1 MNMVRRTSLS
11 LLLSLVCACAVPPAP
26 AQQEENPHAAE
37 TTAQV
42 PALSKF
48 HTPIYKLWH
57 TAWPKKDTAMMAML
71 TPDIEKGIADVAQAE
86 LPGILRDK
94 KAVWE
99 ENVKVLQTIGVQY
112 REAMA
117 GKDLAAKM
125 QAAEKLHAQYEKL
138 VRIVRPVMKQ
148 IEAFHSVLYMLYH
161 YYMPEND
168 LDKIRSSGK
177 DLRTRMD
184 SLNAATLPERL
195 KKKEEAFVAARAAL
209 SASVDA
215 VNAAVST
222 NDGKKIKDAI
232 IAMHGDY
239 EKLEKVFE

>member
-1 MNMVRRTSLS
+1 MVRRTSLS
-11 LLLSLVCACAVPPAP
+11 LLLSLICACAAPPAP

-37 TTAQV
+37 TTARV
-42 PALSKF
+42 PALSAF

-57 TAWPKKDTAMMAML
+57 TAWPKKDTAMMALL

-99 ENVKVLQTIGVQY
+99 ENVQVLQTIGVQY

-177 DLRTRMD
+177 DLRARMD

-222 NDGKKIKDAI
+222 NDGKKIKDAV

>member
-1 MNMVRRTSLS
+1 MIGKTSLS
-11 LLLSLVCACAVPPAP
+11 LLLSLICACAAPPAS

-71 TPDIEKGIADVAQAE
+71 TPDIEKGIAEVAQAE

-99 ENVKVLQTIGVQY
+99 ENVKLLQTIGVQY

-117 GKDLAAKM
+117 GTDLAAKM

-161 YYMPEND
+161 YAMPEND
-168 LDKIRSSGK
+168 MEKIRSSGK
-177 DLRTRMD
+177 DLRVRMD

-222 NDGKKIKDAI
+222 NDGEKIKDAI

-239 EKLEKVFE
+239 QKLEKVFE

>member
-1 MNMVRRTSLS
+1 MVTRILLS
-11 LLLSLVCACAVPPAP
+11 LLLSLVCAFAAP
-26 AQQEENPHAAE
+26 VATAQQEENPHAAE
-37 TTAQV
+37 TTPQV
-42 PALSKF
+42 PALGKF

-71 TPDIEKGIADVAQAE
+71 TPDIEKGIAEVAQAE

-94 KAVWE
+94 KAVWQ
-99 ENVKVLQTIGVQY
+99 ENVKLLQAAGIEY

-117 GKDLAAKM
+117 GDDLTAKM
-125 QAAEKLHAQYEKL
+125 HAAEKLHAQYEKL
-138 VRIVRPVMKQ
+138 VRIVRPVMKH

-168 LDKIRSSGK
+168 MDKIRSSGK
-177 DLRTRMD
+177 DLRACMD

-195 KKKEEAFVAARAAL
+195 KKKEEAFVAARATL

-215 VNAAVST
+215 VNAAVNT
-222 NDGKKIKDAI
+222 NDEKTIKEAI
-232 IAMHGDY
+232 NTMHSDY
-239 EKLEKVFE
+239 QKLEKVFE

>member
-1 MNMVRRTSLS
+1 MVKRTSLS
-11 LLLSLVCACAVPPAP
+11 LLLSLICAFAAPPAP
-26 AQQEENPHAAE
+26 AQQEENLHAAE

-57 TAWPKKDTAMMAML
+57 TAWPKKDTVMMAML
-71 TPDIEKGIADVAQAE
+71 TPDIEKGIAEVAQAE

-94 KAVWE
+94 KAVWQ
-99 ENVKVLQTIGVQY
+99 ENVQLLQAVGVEY

-117 GKDLAAKM
+117 GDDLTAKLN
-125 QAAEKLHAQYEKL
+125 AAEKLHAQYEKL

-168 LDKIRSSGK
+168 MDKMRNSGK
-177 DLRTRMD
+177 DLRLRMD

-195 KKKEEAFVAARAAL
+195 KNKEAAFMAARAAL

-239 EKLEKVFE
+239 EKLERVFE

>member
-1 MNMVRRTSLS
+1 MHDEN
-11 LLLSLVCACAVPPAP
+11 VCSPCCSPWSVPVAAP
-26 AQQEENPHAAE
+26 AALARQEEDPHAAE
-37 TTAQV
+37 TKPQV
-42 PALSKF
+42 PALNKF

-71 TPDIEKGIADVAQAE
+71 TPDIDKGIAEVAQAE

-99 ENVKVLQTIGVQY
+99 ENVKLLQAVGGEY

-117 GKDLAAKM
+117 GDRPCGQTACGREAPCPVRKTCPYRAARHEGDRGISFG
-125 QAAEKLHAQYEKL
+125 AVHALPLLYARKRRWTRSG
-138 VRIVRPVMKQ
+138 VRGRI
-148 IEAFHSVLYMLYH
+148 
-161 YYMPEND
+161 
-168 LDKIRSSGK
+168 SGS
-177 DLRTRMD
+177 RMD

-195 KKKEEAFVAARAAL
+195 KKREEAFVAARAAL

-215 VNAAVST
+215 VNAAVNT
-222 NDGKKIKDAI
+222 NDEKKIKDAI
-232 IAMHGDY
+232 TVMHSDY

>member
-1 MNMVRRTSLS
+1 MITRTSLS
-11 LLLSLVCACAVPPAP
+11 LLLSLVCAFAAPVAP
-26 AQQEENPHAAE
+26 AQQEGDPHAAE
-37 TTAQV
+37 TTPQV

-71 TPDIEKGIADVAQAE
+71 TPEIDKGIAGVAQAE

-99 ENVKVLQTIGVQY
+99 ENVKLLQAVGVEY

-117 GKDLAAKM
+117 GDDLAAKLH
-125 QAAEKLHAQYEKL
+125 AAEKLHAQYEKL

-161 YYMPEND
+161 YYMPENNV
-168 LDKIRSSGK
+168 DKIRSSGK
-177 DLRTRMD
+177 DLRVRMD

-195 KKKEEAFVAARAAL
+195 KKREEAFVAARAAL

-222 NDGKKIKDAI
+222 NDGKKINDAI